1 MLTRTSRFTRAGPR
15 LRAAAGKTSPA
26 ASRSGLLAD
35 LTSMDEIE
43 AAVAAITDAEIEMRL
58 ELLLLL
64 RYLDS
69 NQD

>member
-1 MLTRTSRFTRAGPR
+1 
-15 LRAAAGKTSPA
+15 
-26 ASRSGLLAD
+26 
-35 LTSMDEIE
+35 MDEID
-43 AAVAAITDAEIEMRL
+43 AVVAAITDTEIEMRL